1 MMKLFSI
8 DGQKLSSITTNPFQL
23 EKDIQKLIEHN
34 VQELFDLEFV
44 KSELTIQNFR
54 LDTLCFNK
62 MSNSFVIIEY
72 KKGTNYSVID
82 QGYTYLSTLLN
93 NKSDFILEY
102 NETLDGSLKRDD
114 IDWSQSR
121 VIFISPKFSEYQKTS
136 INFKNLPFELWEVT
150 RFKNNLL
157 GLTKIDTN
165 SDVDITSTV
174 DKDNS
179 KSIVKVVSKEIITYD
194 ENYHFNKNKTR
205 PQQIIDLYYEFK
217 ERVLS
222 LGDNIEMNIGK
233 IWMGFKQNM
242 IFCDVV
248 IYNEGVVVYINMK
261 KGELNDYLKK
271 CKDMSDKVHCG
282 NGDFKIVI
290 KSVDD
295 IDYVM
300 SLVKQSYMKQ
310 IQ

>member
-1 MMKLFSI
+1 MKLFGI
-8 DGQKLSSITTNPFQL
+8 DGNKLTSISTNPFQL
-23 EKDIQKLIEHN
+23 ERDIQKLIENN

-72 KKGTNYSVID
+72 KKGSNYSVID

-102 NETLDGSLKRDD
+102 NETLGGSLKRDE

-174 DKDNS
+174 EKENS
-179 KSIVKVVSKEIITYD
+179 KSIVKTVSKEIVTYD
-194 ENYHFNKNKTR
+194 ENYHINKNKTR
-205 PQQIIDLYYEFK
+205 PQEIVDLYYEFK
-217 ERVLS
+217 DRVLS
-222 LGDNIEMNIGK
+222 IGDNIELNIGK
-233 IWMGFKQNM
+233 TWMGFKQNR

-248 IYNEGVVVYINMK
+248 IFNEGVVVYINMK
-261 KGELNDYLKK
+261 KGELNDYLNK
-271 CKDMSDKVHCG
+271 CQDMSDKGHWG
-282 NGDFKIVI
+282 NGDYKIVI
-290 KSVDD
+290 RTVED

-300 SLVKQSYMKQ
+300 SLVKQSFNKQ
-310 IQ
+310 V

>member
-1 MMKLFSI
+1 MMRLFGI
-8 DGQKLSSITTNPFQL
+8 DGNKLTSISTNPFQL
-23 EKDIQKLIEHN
+23 ERDIQKLIENN

-72 KKGTNYSVID
+72 KKGSNYSVID

-102 NETLDGSLKRDD
+102 NETLGGSLKRDE

-165 SDVDITSTV
+165 SDVDITSTIE
-174 DKDNS
+174 KDNS
-179 KSIVKVVSKEIITYD
+179 KSIVKTVSKEIVTYD
-194 ENYHFNKNKTR
+194 ENYHINKNKSR
-205 PQQIIDLYYEFK
+205 PQEIVDLYYEFK
-217 ERVLS
+217 DRVLS
-222 LGDNIEMNIGK
+222 IGDNIELNIGK
-233 IWMGFKQNM
+233 TWMGFKQNR

-248 IYNEGVVVYINMK
+248 IFNEGVVVYINMK
-261 KGELNDYLKK
+261 KGELNDYLNK
-271 CKDMSDKVHCG
+271 CQDMSDKGHWG
-282 NGDFKIVI
+282 NGDYKIVI
-290 KSVDD
+290 RTVED

-300 SLVKQSYMKQ
+300 SLVKQSFNKQ
-310 IQ
+310 V

>member
-1 MMKLFSI
+1 MKLFGI
-8 DGQKLSSITTNPFQL
+8 DGNKLTSISTNPFQL
-23 EKDIQKLIEHN
+23 ERDIQKLIENN

-72 KKGTNYSVID
+72 KKGSNYSVID

-102 NETLDGSLKRDD
+102 NETLGGSLKRDE

-174 DKDNS
+174 EKDNS
-179 KSIVKVVSKEIITYD
+179 KSIVKTVSKEIVTYD
-194 ENYHFNKNKTR
+194 ENYHINKNKTR
-205 PQQIIDLYYEFK
+205 PQEIVDLYYEFK
-217 ERVLS
+217 DRVLS
-222 LGDNIEMNIGK
+222 IGDNIELNIGK
-233 IWMGFKQNM
+233 TWMGFKQNR

-248 IYNEGVVVYINMK
+248 IFNEGVVVYINMK
-261 KGELNDYLKK
+261 KGELNDYLNK
-271 CKDMSDKVHCG
+271 CQDMSDKGHWG
-282 NGDFKIVI
+282 NGDYKIVI
-290 KSVDD
+290 RTVED

-300 SLVKQSYMKQ
+300 SLVKQSFNKQ
-310 IQ
+310 V

>member
-1 MMKLFSI
+1 MMKLFGI
-8 DGQKLSSITTNPFQL
+8 DGNKLTSISTNPFQL
-23 EKDIQKLIEHN
+23 ERDIQKLIENN

-72 KKGTNYSVID
+72 KKGSNYSVID

-102 NETLDGSLKRDD
+102 NETLGGSLKRDE

-174 DKDNS
+174 EKDNS
-179 KSIVKVVSKEIITYD
+179 KSIVKTVSKEIVTYD
-194 ENYHFNKNKTR
+194 ENYHINKNKTR
-205 PQQIIDLYYEFK
+205 PQEIVDLYYEFK
-217 ERVLS
+217 DRVLS
-222 LGDNIEMNIGK
+222 IGDNIELNIGK
-233 IWMGFKQNM
+233 TWMGFKQNR

-248 IYNEGVVVYINMK
+248 IFNEGVVVYINMK
-261 KGELNDYLKK
+261 KGELNDYLNK
-271 CKDMSDKVHCG
+271 CQDMSDKGHWG
-282 NGDFKIVI
+282 NGDYKIVI
-290 KSVDD
+290 RTVED

-300 SLVKQSYMKQ
+300 SLVKQSFNKQ
-310 IQ
+310 V

>member
-1 MMKLFSI
+1 MKLYGI
-8 DGQKLSSITTNPFQL
+8 DGNLLKPISTNPFQL
-23 EKDIQKLIEHN
+23 EKDIQKLIESN

-44 KSELTIQNFR
+44 RSELTIQNFR

-82 QGYTYLSTLLN
+82 HGYTYLSTLLN

-102 NETLDGSLKRDD
+102 NETLGGSLKRDD

-136 INFKNLPFELWEVT
+136 INFNNLPFELWEVT

-217 ERVLS
+217 DRVLS

-233 IWMGFKQNM
+233 IWMGFKQNR

-271 CKDMSDKVHCG
+271 CQDVSDKGHWG

>member
-1 MMKLFSI
+1 MKLYGI
-8 DGQKLSSITTNPFQL
+8 DGNLLKSISTNPFQL
-23 EKDIQKLIEHN
+23 EKDIQNLIESN

-102 NETLDGSLKRDD
+102 NETLGGSLKRDD

-205 PQQIIDLYYEFK
+205 PQQIINLYYEFK

-233 IWMGFKQNM
+233 IWMGFKQNR

-271 CKDMSDKVHCG
+271 CQDVSDKGHWG

-300 SLVKQSYMKQ
+300 SLVKQSYMNQ
-310 IQ
+310 IK

>member
-8 DGQKLSSITTNPFQL
+8 DNNKLTSVSTNPFQL
-23 EKDIQKLIEHN
+23 ERDIQKLIENN

-72 KKGTNYSVID
+72 KKGSNYSVID

-102 NETLDGSLKRDD
+102 NETLGGSLKRDE

-174 DKDNS
+174 EKDNS
-179 KSIVKVVSKEIITYD
+179 KSIVKTVSKEIVTYD
-194 ENYHFNKNKTR
+194 ENYHINKNKTR
-205 PQQIIDLYYEFK
+205 PQEIVDLYYEFK
-217 ERVLS
+217 DRVLS
-222 LGDNIEMNIGK
+222 IGDNIELNIGK
-233 IWMGFKQNM
+233 TWMGFKQNR

-248 IYNEGVVVYINMK
+248 IFNEGVVVYINMK

-271 CKDMSDKVHCG
+271 CQDMSDKGHWG
-282 NGDFKIVI
+282 NGDYKIVI
-290 KSVDD
+290 RTVED

-300 SLVKQSYMKQ
+300 SLVKQSFNKQ
-310 IQ
+310 V

>member
-102 NETLDGSLKRDD
+102 NETLGGSLKRDD

-174 DKDNS
+174 EKDNS
-179 KSIVKVVSKEIITYD
+179 KSIVKVVSKEIVTYD

-205 PQQIIDLYYEFK
+205 PQEIIDLYYEFK

-233 IWMGFKQNM
+233 IWMGFKQNR

-271 CKDMSDKVHCG
+271 CQDVSNKGHWG

-300 SLVKQSYMKQ
+300 SLVKQSFMKQ
-310 IQ
+310 I

>member
-1 MMKLFSI
+1 MKLYGI
-8 DGQKLSSITTNPFQL
+8 DGNLLKPISTNPFQL
-23 EKDIQKLIEHN
+23 EKDIQKLIESN

-44 KSELTIQNFR
+44 RSELTIQNFR

-102 NETLDGSLKRDD
+102 NETLGGSLKRDD

-217 ERVLS
+217 DRVLS

-233 IWMGFKQNM
+233 IWMGFKQNR

-271 CKDMSDKVHCG
+271 CQDVSDKGHWG

>member
-1 MMKLFSI
+1 MKLFGI
-8 DGQKLSSITTNPFQL
+8 DGNLLKPISTNPFQL
-23 EKDIQKLIEHN
+23 EKDIQKLIESN

-44 KSELTIQNFR
+44 RSELTIQNFR

-102 NETLDGSLKRDD
+102 NETLGGSLKRDD

-233 IWMGFKQNM
+233 IWMGFKQNR

-271 CKDMSDKVHCG
+271 CQDVSDKGHWG

-300 SLVKQSYMKQ
+300 SLVKQSYIKQ

>member
-1 MMKLFSI
+1 MKLFSI
-8 DGQKLSSITTNPFQL
+8 DNNKLTSVSTNPFQL
-23 EKDIQKLIEHN
+23 ERDIQKLIENN

-72 KKGTNYSVID
+72 KKGSNYSVID

-102 NETLDGSLKRDD
+102 NETLSGSLKRDE

-174 DKDNS
+174 EKDNS
-179 KSIVKVVSKEIITYD
+179 KSIVKTVSKEIVTYD
-194 ENYHFNKNKTR
+194 ENYHINKNKSR
-205 PQQIIDLYYEFK
+205 PQEIVDLYYEFK
-217 ERVLS
+217 DRVLS
-222 LGDNIEMNIGK
+222 IGDNIELNIGK
-233 IWMGFKQNM
+233 TWMGFKQNR

-248 IYNEGVVVYINMK
+248 IFNEGVVVYINMK
-261 KGELNDYLKK
+261 KGELNDYLNK
-271 CKDMSDKVHCG
+271 CQDMSDKGHWG
-282 NGDFKIVI
+282 NGDYKIVMRT
-290 KSVDD
+290 VED

-300 SLVKQSYMKQ
+300 SLIKQSFNKQ
-310 IQ
+310 V

>member
-1 MMKLFSI
+1 MMRLFGI
-8 DGQKLSSITTNPFQL
+8 DGNKLTSISTNPFQL
-23 EKDIQKLIEHN
+23 ERDIQKLIENN

-72 KKGTNYSVID
+72 KKGSNYSVID

-102 NETLDGSLKRDD
+102 NETLGGSLKRDE

-174 DKDNS
+174 EKDNS
-179 KSIVKVVSKEIITYD
+179 KSIVKTVSKEIVTYD
-194 ENYHFNKNKTR
+194 ENYHINKNKTR
-205 PQQIIDLYYEFK
+205 PQEIVDLYYEFK
-217 ERVLS
+217 DRVLS
-222 LGDNIEMNIGK
+222 IGDNIELNIGK
-233 IWMGFKQNM
+233 TWMGFKQNR

-248 IYNEGVVVYINMK
+248 IFNEGVVVYINMK
-261 KGELNDYLKK
+261 KGELNDYLNK
-271 CKDMSDKVHCG
+271 CQDMSDKGHWG
-282 NGDFKIVI
+282 NGDYKIVI
-290 KSVDD
+290 RTVED

-300 SLVKQSYMKQ
+300 SLVKQSFNKQ
-310 IQ
+310 V

>member
-8 DGQKLSSITTNPFQL
+8 DNNKLTSVSTNPFQL
-23 EKDIQKLIEHN
+23 ERDIQKLIENN

-72 KKGTNYSVID
+72 KKGSNYSVID

-102 NETLDGSLKRDD
+102 NETLGGSLKRDE

-174 DKDNS
+174 EKDNS
-179 KSIVKVVSKEIITYD
+179 KSIVKTVSKEIVTYD
-194 ENYHFNKNKTR
+194 ENYHINKNKSR
-205 PQQIIDLYYEFK
+205 PQEIVDLYYEFK
-217 ERVLS
+217 DRVLS
-222 LGDNIEMNIGK
+222 IGDNIELNIGK
-233 IWMGFKQNM
+233 TWMGFKQNR

-248 IYNEGVVVYINMK
+248 IFNEGVVVYINMK

-271 CKDMSDKVHCG
+271 CQDMSDKGHWG
-282 NGDFKIVI
+282 NGDYKIVI
-290 KSVDD
+290 RTVED

-300 SLVKQSYMKQ
+300 SLVKQSFNKQ
-310 IQ
+310 V

>member
-1 MMKLFSI
+1 MKLFSI
-8 DGQKLSSITTNPFQL
+8 DNNKLTSVSTNPFQL
-23 EKDIQKLIEHN
+23 ERDIQKLIENN

-72 KKGTNYSVID
+72 KKGSNYSVID

-102 NETLDGSLKRDD
+102 NETLGGSLKRDE

-174 DKDNS
+174 EKDNS
-179 KSIVKVVSKEIITYD
+179 KSIVKTVSKEIVTYD
-194 ENYHFNKNKTR
+194 ENYHINKNKTR
-205 PQQIIDLYYEFK
+205 PQEIVDLYYEFK
-217 ERVLS
+217 DRVLS
-222 LGDNIEMNIGK
+222 IGDNIELNIGK
-233 IWMGFKQNM
+233 TWMGFKQNR

-248 IYNEGVVVYINMK
+248 IFNEGVVVYINMK
-261 KGELNDYLKK
+261 KGELNDYLNK
-271 CKDMSDKVHCG
+271 CQDMSDKGHWG
-282 NGDFKIVI
+282 NGDYKIVI
-290 KSVDD
+290 RTVED

-300 SLVKQSYMKQ
+300 SLVKQSFNKQ
-310 IQ
+310 V

>member
-8 DGQKLSSITTNPFQL
+8 DNNKLTSVSTNPFQL
-23 EKDIQKLIEHN
+23 ERDIQKLIENN

-72 KKGTNYSVID
+72 KKGSNYSVID

-102 NETLDGSLKRDD
+102 NETLGGSLKRDE

-174 DKDNS
+174 EKDNS
-179 KSIVKVVSKEIITYD
+179 KSIVKTVSKEIVTYD
-194 ENYHFNKNKTR
+194 ENYHIIKNKTR
-205 PQQIIDLYYEFK
+205 PQEIVDLYYEFK
-217 ERVLS
+217 DRVLS
-222 LGDNIEMNIGK
+222 IGDNIELNIGK
-233 IWMGFKQNM
+233 TWMGFKQNR

-248 IYNEGVVVYINMK
+248 IFNEGVVVYINMK

-271 CKDMSDKVHCG
+271 CQDMSDKGHWG
-282 NGDFKIVI
+282 NGDYKIVI
-290 KSVDD
+290 RTVED

-300 SLVKQSYMKQ
+300 SLVKQSFNKQ
-310 IQ
+310 V

>member
-1 MMKLFSI
+1 MMKLFGI
-8 DGQKLSSITTNPFQL
+8 DGNKLTSISTNPFQL
-23 EKDIQKLIEHN
+23 ERDIQKLIENN

-72 KKGTNYSVID
+72 KKGSNYSVID

-102 NETLDGSLKRDD
+102 NETLGGSLKRDE

-174 DKDNS
+174 EKDNL
-179 KSIVKVVSKEIITYD
+179 KSIVKTVSKEIVTYD
-194 ENYHFNKNKTR
+194 ENYHINKNKTR
-205 PQQIIDLYYEFK
+205 PQEIVDLYYEFK
-217 ERVLS
+217 DRVLS
-222 LGDNIEMNIGK
+222 IGDNIELNIGK
-233 IWMGFKQNM
+233 TWMGFKQNR

-248 IYNEGVVVYINMK
+248 IFNEGVVVYINMK
-261 KGELNDYLKK
+261 KGELNDYLNK
-271 CKDMSDKVHCG
+271 CQDMSDKGHWG
-282 NGDFKIVI
+282 NGDYKIVI
-290 KSVDD
+290 RTVED

-300 SLVKQSYMKQ
+300 SLVKQSFNKQ
-310 IQ
+310 V

>member
-1 MMKLFSI
+1 MNNFSVN
-8 DGQKLSSITTNPFQL
+8 GQLLN
-23 EKDIQKLIEHN
+23 N

-44 KSELTIQNFR
+44 RSELTIQNFR

-102 NETLDGSLKRDD
+102 NETLGGSLKRDD

-136 INFKNLPFELWEVT
+136 INFKNLPFELWELT

-233 IWMGFKQNM
+233 IWMGFKQNR

-248 IYNEGVVVYINMK
+248 IYNEGVVVYVNMK

-271 CKDMSDKVHCG
+271 CQDVSDKGHWG

>member
-1 MMKLFSI
+1 MKLYGI
-8 DGQKLSSITTNPFQL
+8 DGNLLKPISTNPFQL
-23 EKDIQKLIEHN
+23 EKDIQKLIESN

-44 KSELTIQNFR
+44 RSELTIQNFR

-102 NETLDGSLKRDD
+102 NETLDGPLKRDD

-205 PQQIIDLYYEFK
+205 PQDTIELYYEFK

-233 IWMGFKQNM
+233 IWMGFKQNR

-248 IYNEGVVVYINMK
+248 IFNEGVVVYINMK

-271 CKDMSDKVHCG
+271 CKDMSDKGHWG
-282 NGDFKIVI
+282 NGDYKIVI
-290 KSVDD
+290 KSVED

-310 IQ
+310 I

>member
-1 MMKLFSI
+1 MKLFSI

-102 NETLDGSLKRDD
+102 NETLGGSLKRDD

-174 DKDNS
+174 EKDNS
-179 KSIVKVVSKEIITYD
+179 KSIVKVVSKEIVTYD

-205 PQQIIDLYYEFK
+205 PQEIIDLYYEFK

-233 IWMGFKQNM
+233 IWMGFKQNR

-271 CKDMSDKVHCG
+271 CQDVSNKGHWG

-300 SLVKQSYMKQ
+300 SLVKQSFMKQ
-310 IQ
+310 I

>member
-1 MMKLFSI
+1 MKLFSI
-8 DGQKLSSITTNPFQL
+8 DNNKLTSVSTNPFQL
-23 EKDIQKLIEHN
+23 ERDIQKLIENN

-72 KKGTNYSVID
+72 KKGSNYSVID

-102 NETLDGSLKRDD
+102 NETLGGSLKRDE

-150 RFKNNLL
+150 RFKNDLL

-174 DKDNS
+174 EKDNS
-179 KSIVKVVSKEIITYD
+179 KSIVKTVSKEIVTYD
-194 ENYHFNKNKTR
+194 ENYHLNKNKSR
-205 PQQIIDLYYEFK
+205 PQEIVDLYYEFK
-217 ERVLS
+217 DRVLS
-222 LGDNIEMNIGK
+222 IGDNIELNIGK
-233 IWMGFKQNM
+233 TWMGFKQNK

-248 IYNEGVVVYINMK
+248 IFNEGVVVYINMK
-261 KGELNDYLKK
+261 KGELNDYLNK
-271 CKDMSDKVHCG
+271 CQDMSDKGHWG
-282 NGDFKIVI
+282 NGDYKIVI
-290 KSVDD
+290 RTVED

-300 SLVKQSYMKQ
+300 SLVKQSFNKQ
-310 IQ
+310 V

>member
-1 MMKLFSI
+1 MKLYGI
-8 DGQKLSSITTNPFQL
+8 DGNLLKPISTNPFQL
-23 EKDIQKLIEHN
+23 EKDIQKLIESN

-102 NETLDGSLKRDD
+102 NETLGGSLKRDD

-233 IWMGFKQNM
+233 IWMGFKQNR

-271 CKDMSDKVHCG
+271 CQDVSDKGHWG

>member
-1 MMKLFSI
+1 MKLYGI
-8 DGQKLSSITTNPFQL
+8 DGNLLKPISTNPFQL
-23 EKDIQKLIEHN
+23 EKDIQKLIESN

-44 KSELTIQNFR
+44 RSELTIQNFR

-205 PQQIIDLYYEFK
+205 PQDTIELYYEFK

-233 IWMGFKQNM
+233 IWMGFKQNR

-248 IYNEGVVVYINMK
+248 IFNEGVVVYINMK

-271 CKDMSDKVHCG
+271 CNDMSDKGHWG
-282 NGDFKIVI
+282 NGDYKIVI
-290 KSVDD
+290 KSVED

-310 IQ
+310 I

>member
-8 DGQKLSSITTNPFQL
+8 DNNKITSVSTNPFQL
-23 EKDIQKLIEHN
+23 ERDIQKLIENN

-72 KKGTNYSVID
+72 KKGSNYSVID

-102 NETLDGSLKRDD
+102 NETLGGSLKRDE

-174 DKDNS
+174 EKDNS
-179 KSIVKVVSKEIITYD
+179 KSIVKTVSKEIVTYD
-194 ENYHFNKNKTR
+194 ENYHINKNKSR
-205 PQQIIDLYYEFK
+205 PQEIVDLYYEFK
-217 ERVLS
+217 DRVLS
-222 LGDNIEMNIGK
+222 IGDNIELNIGK
-233 IWMGFKQNM
+233 TWMGFKQNR

-248 IYNEGVVVYINMK
+248 IFNEGVVVYINMK
-261 KGELNDYLKK
+261 KGELNDYLNK
-271 CKDMSDKVHCG
+271 CQDMSDKGHWG
-282 NGDFKIVI
+282 NGDYKIVI
-290 KSVDD
+290 RTVED

-300 SLVKQSYMKQ
+300 SLVKQSFNKQ
-310 IQ
+310 V

>member
-1 MMKLFSI
+1 MKLFSI
-8 DGQKLSSITTNPFQL
+8 DNNKLTSVSTNPFQL
-23 EKDIQKLIEHN
+23 ERDIQKLIENN

-72 KKGTNYSVID
+72 KKGSNYSVID

-102 NETLDGSLKRDD
+102 NETLGGSLKRDE

-174 DKDNS
+174 EKDNS
-179 KSIVKVVSKEIITYD
+179 KSIVKTVSKEIVTYD
-194 ENYHFNKNKTR
+194 ENYHINKNKTR
-205 PQQIIDLYYEFK
+205 PQEIVDLYYEFK
-217 ERVLS
+217 DRVLS
-222 LGDNIEMNIGK
+222 IGDNIELNIGK
-233 IWMGFKQNM
+233 TWMGFKQNR

-248 IYNEGVVVYINMK
+248 IFNEGVVVYINMK
-261 KGELNDYLKK
+261 KGELNDYLNK
-271 CKDMSDKVHCG
+271 CKDMSDKGHWG
-282 NGDFKIVI
+282 NGDYKIVI
-290 KSVDD
+290 RTVED

-300 SLVKQSYMKQ
+300 SLVKQSFNKQ
-310 IQ
+310 V

>member
-8 DGQKLSSITTNPFQL
+8 DNNKLTSVSTNPFQL
-23 EKDIQKLIEHN
+23 ERDIQKLIENN

-72 KKGTNYSVID
+72 KKGSNYSVID

-102 NETLDGSLKRDD
+102 NETLGGSLKRDE

-174 DKDNS
+174 EKDNS
-179 KSIVKVVSKEIITYD
+179 KSIVKTVSKEIVTYD
-194 ENYHFNKNKTR
+194 ENYHINKNKSR
-205 PQQIIDLYYEFK
+205 PQEIVDLYYEFK
-217 ERVLS
+217 DRILS
-222 LGDNIEMNIGK
+222 IGDNIELNIGK
-233 IWMGFKQNM
+233 TWMGFKQNR

-248 IYNEGVVVYINMK
+248 IFNEGVVVYINMK
-261 KGELNDYLKK
+261 KGELNDYLNK
-271 CKDMSDKVHCG
+271 CQDMSDKGHWG
-282 NGDFKIVI
+282 NGDYKIVI
-290 KSVDD
+290 RTVED

-300 SLVKQSYMKQ
+300 SLVKQSFNKQ
-310 IQ
+310 V

>member
-1 MMKLFSI
+1 MKLYGI
-8 DGQKLSSITTNPFQL
+8 DGNLLKPISTNPFQL
-23 EKDIQKLIEHN
+23 EKDIQKLIESN

-44 KSELTIQNFR
+44 RSELTIQNFR

-102 NETLDGSLKRDD
+102 NETLGGSLKRED

-217 ERVLS
+217 DRVLS

-233 IWMGFKQNM
+233 IWMGFKQNR

-271 CKDMSDKVHCG
+271 CQDVSDKGHWG

>member
-1 MMKLFSI
+1 MKLYGIEGNLLKSI
-8 DGQKLSSITTNPFQL
+8 STNPFQL
-23 EKDIQKLIEHN
+23 EKDIQNLIESN

-44 KSELTIQNFR
+44 RSELTIQNFR

-102 NETLDGSLKRDD
+102 NETLGGSLKRDD

-150 RFKNNLL
+150 RFKNHLL

-233 IWMGFKQNM
+233 IWMGFKQNR

-248 IYNEGVVVYINMK
+248 IYNEGVVVYVNMK

-271 CKDMSDKVHCG
+271 CQDVSDKGHWG

>member
-8 DGQKLSSITTNPFQL
+8 DNNKLTSVSTNPFQL
-23 EKDIQKLIEHN
+23 ERDIQKLIENN

-72 KKGTNYSVID
+72 KKGSNYSVID

-102 NETLDGSLKRDD
+102 NETLGGSLKRDE

-174 DKDNS
+174 EKDNS
-179 KSIVKVVSKEIITYD
+179 KSIVKTVSKEIVTYD
-194 ENYHFNKNKTR
+194 ENYHINKNKTR
-205 PQQIIDLYYEFK
+205 PQEIVDLYYEFK
-217 ERVLS
+217 DRVLS
-222 LGDNIEMNIGK
+222 IGDNIELNIGK
-233 IWMGFKQNM
+233 TWMGFKQNR

-248 IYNEGVVVYINMK
+248 IFNEGVVVYINMK
-261 KGELNDYLKK
+261 KGELNDYLNK
-271 CKDMSDKVHCG
+271 CQDMSDKGHWG
-282 NGDFKIVI
+282 NGDYKIVI
-290 KSVDD
+290 RTVED

-300 SLVKQSYMKQ
+300 SLVKQSFNKQ
-310 IQ
+310 V

>member
-1 MMKLFSI
+1 MKLYGI
-8 DGQKLSSITTNPFQL
+8 DGNLLKPISTNPFQL
-23 EKDIQKLIEHN
+23 EKDIQKLIESN

-44 KSELTIQNFR
+44 RSELTIQNFR

-102 NETLDGSLKRDD
+102 NETLGGSLKRDD

-233 IWMGFKQNM
+233 IWMGFKQNR

-271 CKDMSDKVHCG
+271 CQDVSDKGHWG

>member
-1 MMKLFSI
+1 MMRLFGI
-8 DGQKLSSITTNPFQL
+8 DGNKLTSISTNPFQL
-23 EKDIQKLIEHN
+23 ERDIQKLIENN

-72 KKGTNYSVID
+72 KKGSNYSVID

-102 NETLDGSLKRDD
+102 NETLGGSLKRDE

-174 DKDNS
+174 EKDNS
-179 KSIVKVVSKEIITYD
+179 KSIVKTVSKEIVTYD
-194 ENYHFNKNKTR
+194 ENYHINKNKSR
-205 PQQIIDLYYEFK
+205 PQEIVDLYYEFK
-217 ERVLS
+217 DRVLS
-222 LGDNIEMNIGK
+222 IGDNIELNIGK
-233 IWMGFKQNM
+233 TWMGFKQNR

-248 IYNEGVVVYINMK
+248 IFNEGVVVYINMK
-261 KGELNDYLKK
+261 KGELNDYLNK
-271 CKDMSDKVHCG
+271 CQDMSDKGHWG
-282 NGDFKIVI
+282 NGDYKIVI
-290 KSVDD
+290 RTVED

-300 SLVKQSYMKQ
+300 SLVKQSFNKQ
-310 IQ
+310 V

>member
-8 DGQKLSSITTNPFQL
+8 DNNKLTSVSTNPFQL
-23 EKDIQKLIEHN
+23 ERDIQKLIENN

-72 KKGTNYSVID
+72 KKGSNYSVID

-102 NETLDGSLKRDD
+102 NETLGGSLKRDE

-174 DKDNS
+174 EKDNS
-179 KSIVKVVSKEIITYD
+179 KSIVKTVSKEIVTYD
-194 ENYHFNKNKTR
+194 ENYHINKNKTR
-205 PQQIIDLYYEFK
+205 PQEIVDLYYEFK
-217 ERVLS
+217 DRVLS
-222 LGDNIEMNIGK
+222 IGDNIELNIGK
-233 IWMGFKQNM
+233 TWMGFKQNR

-248 IYNEGVVVYINMK
+248 IFNEGVVVYINMK
-261 KGELNDYLKK
+261 KGELNDYLNK
-271 CKDMSDKVHCG
+271 CKDMSDKGHWG
-282 NGDFKIVI
+282 NGDYKIVI
-290 KSVDD
+290 RTVED

-300 SLVKQSYMKQ
+300 SLVKQSFNKQ
-310 IQ
+310 V

>member
-8 DGQKLSSITTNPFQL
+8 DNNKLTSVSTNPFQL
-23 EKDIQKLIEHN
+23 ERDIQKLIENN

-72 KKGTNYSVID
+72 KKGSNYSVID

-102 NETLDGSLKRDD
+102 NETLGGSLKRDE

-150 RFKNNLL
+150 RFKNDLL

-174 DKDNS
+174 EKDNS
-179 KSIVKVVSKEIITYD
+179 KSIVKTVSKEIVTYD
-194 ENYHFNKNKTR
+194 ENYHLNKNKSR
-205 PQQIIDLYYEFK
+205 PQEIVDLYYEFK
-217 ERVLS
+217 DRVLS
-222 LGDNIEMNIGK
+222 IGDNIELNIGK
-233 IWMGFKQNM
+233 TWMGFKQNK

-248 IYNEGVVVYINMK
+248 IFNEGVVVYINMK

-271 CKDMSDKVHCG
+271 CQDMSDKGHWG
-282 NGDFKIVI
+282 NGDYKIVI
-290 KSVDD
+290 RTVED

-300 SLVKQSYMKQ
+300 SLVKQSFNKQ
-310 IQ
+310 V

>member
-8 DGQKLSSITTNPFQL
+8 DNNKLTSVSTNPFQL
-23 EKDIQKLIEHN
+23 ERDIQKLIENN

-44 KSELTIQNFR
+44 KSELTIHNFR

-72 KKGTNYSVID
+72 KKGSNYSVID

-102 NETLDGSLKRDD
+102 NETLCGSLKRDE

-174 DKDNS
+174 EKDNS
-179 KSIVKVVSKEIITYD
+179 KSIVKTVSKEIVTYD
-194 ENYHFNKNKTR
+194 ENYHINKNKSR
-205 PQQIIDLYYEFK
+205 PQEIVDLYYEFK
-217 ERVLS
+217 DRVLS
-222 LGDNIEMNIGK
+222 IGDNIELNIGK
-233 IWMGFKQNM
+233 TWMGFKQNR

-248 IYNEGVVVYINMK
+248 IFNEGVVVYINMK
-261 KGELNDYLKK
+261 KGELNDYLNK
-271 CKDMSDKVHCG
+271 CQDMSDKGHWG
-282 NGDFKIVI
+282 NGDYKIVMRT
-290 KSVDD
+290 VED

-300 SLVKQSYMKQ
+300 SLIKQSFNKQ
-310 IQ
+310 V

>member
-34 VQELFDLEFV
+34 VYELFDLEFV

-102 NETLDGSLKRDD
+102 NETLGGSLKRDD

-174 DKDNS
+174 EKDNS
-179 KSIVKVVSKEIITYD
+179 KSIVKVVSKEIVTYD
-194 ENYHFNKNKTR
+194 ENYHINKNKTR
-205 PQQIIDLYYEFK
+205 PQEIIDMYYEFK
-217 ERVLS
+217 DRVLS
-222 LGDNIEMNIGK
+222 LGDNIELNIGK
-233 IWMGFKQNM
+233 TWMGFKQNR

-271 CKDMSDKVHCG
+271 CQDVSNKGHWG

-290 KSVDD
+290 KSVED

-310 IQ
+310 I